1 MYIRILPTNCKILN
15 ERLRDSQHDF
25 KVWDAFSQ
33 LALKPN
39 KPSLMVSS
47 VVNDSSAVNGFS
59 VASSETKNNNNN
71 NDNNKCLSKSLNR
84 SSWIFN

>member
-47 VVNDSSAVNGFS
+47 VVNGSSVENGFS
-59 VASSETKNNNNN
+59 DASSETKKNKKKNNIAITNV
-71 NDNNKCLSKSLNR
+71 
-84 SSWIFN
+84 